1 MTDMENSVD
10 YVTVRSNKHAFYG
23 VSAGLGILAFY
34 MLVLTLFQGFSFA
47 TSEFA
52 RLWYWI
58 VPLATGFGIQIGLY
72 TSILHSARLNAE
84 IAASGGVSGGSMI
97 ACCSHFALNMIPLLG
112 FAGLAT
118 FLMTYQKWF
127 FSIGIMS
134 NVFGIVILMRH
145 KKKMKGGN
153 C

>member
-1 MTDMENSVD
+1 MT
-10 YVTVRSNKHAFYG
+10 NKHVFYG
-23 VSAGLGILAFY
+23 ISAGLGILAFY
-34 MLVLTLFQGFSFA
+34 LIVLTVFQGFSFA
-47 TSEFA
+47 MSEF
-52 RLWYWI
+52 RSLWYWI
-58 VPLATGFGIQIGLY
+58 VPLAAGFGIQIGLY
-72 TSILHSARLNAE
+72 TFILHTATLNAE

-127 FSIGIMS
+127 FSIGILS
-134 NVFGIVILMRH
+134 NVIGIALLIRH

-153 C
+153 Y